1 MNQRLLK
8 TQSSLSALRNSLLE
22 LRENINNTLSLMDSC
37 ELAIQPVNKV
47 NKPTQQASHLGH
59 KVMVLD
65 TENGLPW
72 VFDSIRLAADY
83 VGRNESTVR
92 GHLNLHST
100 YKVGKYLLSYPKES
114 ISKLP

>member
-22 LRENINNTLSLMDSC
+22 LRENINNTLNLMDNC
-37 ELAIQPVNKV
+37 ELVIQLVNKV
-47 NKPTQQASHLGH
+47 NKSTQQASHLGH
-59 KVMVLD
+59 KVLVLD
-65 TENGLPW
+65 TENGVPR

-83 VGRNESTVR
+83 VGRNESTIR
-92 GHLNLHST
+92 RQLNLHST
-100 YKVGKYLLSYPKES
+100 YKAGKYLLSYSKSS

>member
-8 TQSSLSALRNSLLE
+8 TRSSLSALRNSLLE
-22 LRENINNTLSLMDSC
+22 LRENINNTLNLMDSC
-37 ELAIQPVNKV
+37 ELDIQPVNKV
-47 NKPTQQASHLGH
+47 NKPTHQASNLGH
-59 KVMVLD
+59 KVLVLD
-65 TENGLPW
+65 TENELQR

-83 VGRNESTVR
+83 VGRNESTIR

-100 YKVGKYLLSYPKES
+100 YKVGKYLLFYPKSS

>member
-22 LRENINNTLSLMDSC
+22 LGENINNTLSLMDSC

-47 NKPTQQASHLGH
+47 NKPTQQASYLGH
-59 KVMVLD
+59 KVLVLD

-92 GHLNLHST
+92 SHLNLHST
-100 YKVGKYLLSYPKES
+100 YKVGKYLLSYPKSS